1 MEARTSRSFGVQAHS
16 RAVAIKAPL
25 RESSGLPRPSQT
37 AGVPAVV
44 SGAQI
49 WSASLLTERARRLA
63 LVAIPGH
70 PSGALGACVL
80 WPLVPPGST
89 GSAAKTGHW
98 SALMLL
104 QQKDLA
110 EQMKKKWISSRFEY
124 ISSSLDGVKQAWF
137 LESTGLRSEFW
148 CCSERAQVQWASP
161 ETTLRLSFLTCKMG
175 ISKVCYKNYMS

>member
-110 EQMKKKWISSRFEY
+110 GPRRGVLGRSSGVPRLLCRPRKPASLLLCPQLNYKSSFSSGTSMLREY
-124 ISSSLDGVKQAWF
+124 
-137 LESTGLRSEFW
+137 
-148 CCSERAQVQWASP
+148 QVTQKR
-161 ETTLRLSFLTCKMG
+161 RLKAR
-175 ISKVCYKNYMS
+175 IRDPV